1 MTKHKST
8 KGEPKSSG
16 KIQTKQLKGAKSKPT
31 KEIPAQGLESEEE
44 SESDLENEL
53 ERENA
58 IEELV
63 QKSHQPEQAQEEEDD
78 VPNRVSSQC

>member
-8 KGEPKSSG
+8 KGEPKASG
-16 KIQTKQLKGAKSKPT
+16 KTQTKQQKGAKSKPV

-63 QKSHQPEQAQEEEDD
+63 QKSHQPEEAQEEED